1 MKTGTANLPLH
12 GGSAPPW
19 LFKRM
24 RLLAG
29 EIVEALV
36 YEHGQ
41 EGSSAEYQ
49 IPIGFKPSHVFW
61 DLTGT
66 LREQLRSPLV
76 P

>member
-24 RLLAG
+24 CLLAG

-41 EGSSAEYQ
+41 EE
-49 IPIGFKPSHVFW
+49 F
-61 DLTGT
+61 
-66 LREQLRSPLV
+66 LRRVS
-76 P
+76 